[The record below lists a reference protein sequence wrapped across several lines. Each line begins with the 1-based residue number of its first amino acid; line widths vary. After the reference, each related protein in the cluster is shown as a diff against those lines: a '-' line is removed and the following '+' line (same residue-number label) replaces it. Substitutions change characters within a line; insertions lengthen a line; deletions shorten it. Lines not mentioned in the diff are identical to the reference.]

1 MQVRSQT
8 APASPTTVDAPLPGA
23 AAQPAAPPSTT
34 PLLDSLL
41 GSAPAPGA
49 DRSLPP
55 VDALKH
61 LLAAGPLDALRQL
74 FGDELRVGRKQAAR
88 LLDGV
93 VARIDALL
101 SRQVNAVLH
110 HPRLQALEASWR
122 GLDYLREQ
130 ARAELSRAEELGE
143 NIRIVL
149 RVLSATKRELR
160 DDATTASQFDQS
172 AIFKAVYESEFGH
185 AGGEPFGLLIGD
197 YEFRN
202 HPDDLDTLASL
213 AGVAAA
219 AFAPFVAAAAP
230 QFFGLDDFQKLEI
243 GLPLEK
249 DFQRPDYI
257 QWRELR
263 QSEDMRFVGLT
274 LPRVLMRVPYSL
286 DVERQDGFRFSED
299 VAQSDK
305 RQRYLWGNAAYAFG
319 GVVLRA
325 FVETCW
331 FADIRGFERG
341 TASGGL
347 VSGLA
352 VDSFATDRA
361 GIGLKTST
369 EVVIGGDQEGELS
382 ELGFIPLSACPG
394 TEFSAFFS
402 NASVHQPAKFAEEVA
417 NTNAVMSAMLQYVLC
432 ASRFAHYL
440 KVLCRMKIGSL
451 ESAEALQDY
460 LSRWVSDFVADD
472 AHASQHVK
480 ARYPL
485 RQAEVKVAEI
495 PGHAGAYRLEMK
507 LLPHYQLHGL
517 SASLRLVH
525 RLQGPGG

>member
-1 MQVRSQT
+1 MQARSQT
-8 APASPTTVDAPLPGA
+8 AASSPTFADALAGEA
-23 AAQPAAPPSTT
+23 AAASSGAST
-34 PLLDSLL
+34 PLLDALL
-41 GSAPAPGA
+41 GQAPAQKA
-49 DRSLPP
+49 AALPRA
-55 VDALKH
+55 DALDRF
-61 LLAAGPLDALRQL
+61 LAAATPREALEQL
-74 FGDELRVGRKQAAR
+74 FGPSLQVGRRQAAR
-88 LLDGV
+88 QLDAA
-93 VARIDALL
+93 VARIETLL
-101 SRQVNAVLH
+101 ARQVNAVLH

-122 GLDYLREQ
+122 GLDFLR
-130 ARAELSRAEELGE
+130 ARAREELERAEEVGE
-143 NIRIVL
+143 NVRIVL

-160 DDATTASQFDQS
+160 DDASTASQFDQS
-172 AIFKAVYESEFGH
+172 AIFRAVYESEFGH

-213 AGVAAA
+213 GAVAAA
-219 AFAPFVAAAAP
+219 SFAPFIAAAAP

-274 LPRVLMRVPYSL
+274 LPRVLMRVPYDL
-286 DVERQDGFRFSED
+286 DVERQDGFRFREE
-299 VAQSDK
+299 VAQGDK
-305 RQRYLWGNAAYAFG
+305 RQRYLWGSAAYALG
-319 GVVLRA
+319 SVVLRA
-325 FVETCW
+325 FAETNW

-341 TASGGL
+341 VATGGL

-361 GIGLKTST
+361 GVGLKTAT
-369 EVVIGGDQEGELS
+369 EVVISGDQEGELS

-394 TEFSAFFS
+394 TEFSVFYS
-402 NASVHQPAKFAEEVA
+402 NASVHRPAKYADEVA
-417 NTNAVMSAMLQYVLC
+417 NTNAVMSSMLQYVLC

-440 KVLCRMKIGSL
+440 KVLCRQKIGTL
-451 ESAEALQDY
+451 ESADSLQTY
-460 LSRWVSDFVADD
+460 LSKWISEFVADD
-472 AHASQHVK
+472 PHARPDVK

-485 RQAEVKVAEI
+485 RQAEVTVAEI

-525 RLQGPGG
+525 RLQGTTG

>member
-1 MQVRSQT
+1 MQVPSQSAPPASAFGQ
-8 APASPTTVDAPLPGA
+8 APAEGGSAQSPAPA
-23 AAQPAAPPSTT
+23 T

-41 GSAPAPGA
+41 GQPAAGQSSGTLPTA
-49 DRSLPP
+49 DA
-55 VDALKH
+55 VH
-61 LLAAGPLDALRQL
+61 QLLAAGSPLAALRHL
-74 FGDELRVGRKQAAR
+74 FGAELQVGRKQAAR
-88 LLDGV
+88 LLDAA
-93 VARIDALL
+93 VARIDRLL
-101 SRQVNAVLH
+101 SRQVNALLH

-122 GLDYLREQ
+122 GLDFLRERTREEL
-130 ARAELSRAEELGE
+130 ARTEELGE
-143 NIRIVL
+143 NVRIVL
-149 RVLSATKRELR
+149 RVLSVSKRELR
-160 DDATTASQFDQS
+160 DDATTAPQFDQS
-172 AIFKAVYESEFGH
+172 AIFRAVYESEFGH

-213 AGVAAA
+213 GAVAAA
-219 AFAPFVAAAAP
+219 SFAPFVAAAAP
-230 QFFGLDDFQKLEI
+230 QFFSLDDFQKLEI

-263 QSEDMRFVGLT
+263 QSDDMRFVGLT
-274 LPRVLMRVPYSL
+274 LPRVLMRVPYQL

-299 VAQSDK
+299 VAQGDK

-319 GVVLRA
+319 SVVLRA

-341 TASGGL
+341 VDTGGL
-347 VSGLA
+347 VAGLP
-352 VDSFATDRA
+352 VDSFATDRT

-369 EVVIGGDQEGELS
+369 EVVIAGDQEGELA
-382 ELGFIPLSACPG
+382 ELGFIPLCACPG

-402 NASVHQPAKFAEEVA
+402 NASVHRPAKFADEVA
-417 NTNAVMSAMLQYVLC
+417 STNAVMSSMLQYVLC

-440 KVLCRMKIGSL
+440 KVLCRQKIGTL
-451 ESAEALQDY
+451 ESAESLQSF
-460 LSRWVSDFVADD
+460 LSKWVSSFVVDD
-472 AHASQHVK
+472 AKASGDVR

-485 RQAEVKVAEI
+485 RQAEVNVAEV

-525 RLQGPGG
+525 RFQGPGG

>member
-1 MQVRSQT
+1 MQVRSQS
-8 APASPTTVDAPLPGA
+8 AAASPNFADAPQA
-23 AAQPAAPPSTT
+23 AAGT

-41 GSAPAPGA
+41 GLAAARADARPVPPA
-49 DRSLPP
+49 DSLSQ
-55 VDALKH
+55 
-61 LLAAGPLDALRQL
+61 LLAASSPLAALRQL
-74 FGDELRVGRKQAAR
+74 FGDDLRIGRKQAAR
-88 LLDGV
+88 LLDAA
-93 VARIDALL
+93 VARIDTLL
-101 SRQVNAVLH
+101 SRQVNAVVH
-110 HPRLQALEASWR
+110 HPRLQSLEASWR
-122 GLDYLREQ
+122 GLDYLRDQ
-130 ARAELSRAEELGE
+130 ARQELARAEELGE
-143 NIRIVL
+143 NVRIVL

-160 DDATTASQFDQS
+160 DDASTASQFDQS
-172 AIFKAVYESEFGH
+172 AIFRAVYESEFGH

-213 AGVAAA
+213 GAVAAA
-219 AFAPFVAAAAP
+219 SFAPFVAAAAP

-274 LPRVLMRVPYSL
+274 LPRVLMRVPYHL

-319 GVVLRA
+319 SVVLRA
-325 FVETCW
+325 FVETSW

-341 TASGGL
+341 VATGGL

-352 VDSFATDRA
+352 VDSFSTDRV
-361 GIGLKTST
+361 GVGLKTST
-369 EVVIGGDQEGELS
+369 EVVIGGDQEAELS

-402 NASVHQPAKFAEEVA
+402 NASVHQPAKFADDVA

-440 KVLCRMKIGSL
+440 KVLCRQKIGTLETAESL
-451 ESAEALQDY
+451 QSY
-460 LSRWVSDFVADD
+460 LTQWVSGFVADD
-472 AHASQHVK
+472 AHAKPHVK

-485 RQAEVKVAEI
+485 RQAEVTVAEI